1 MYTRYRRA
9 LARAHGQNVDGA
21 LQTRLGEMLPPKR
34 TLSSILAAAYELEVS
49 GVVEPDGDFHRGWG
63 TSTTA
68 AKDTIPN
75 RARA

>member
-1 MYTRYRRA
+1 MTVA
-9 LARAHGQNVDGA
+9 FHQNYSFEGK
-21 LQTRLGEMLPPKR
+21 TSNR
-34 TLSSILAAAYELEVS
+34 LSSILAAAYELEVS

-63 TSTTA
+63 TSTA